1 MVSFKVIATSLVFG
15 SILTIGKVPIIK
27 VDDLN
32 KRLHNGI
39 DTIYVV
45 NFWATWCA
53 PCVAELPYFEKIDSV
68 YRGQKV
74 KVILVST
81 DFKKDIDS
89 RLNSFIERKKLH
101 SEVNFLDELY
111 DNEWIPKV
119 DSSWQGNIPA
129 TKIYSAKNGV
139 SYFVPDETTY
149 NVLDSCVKA
158 FIASPK

>member
-101 SEVNFLDELY
+101 SEVNFLDEL
-111 DNEWIPKV
+111 
-119 DSSWQGNIPA
+119 
-129 TKIYSAKNGV
+129 
-139 SYFVPDETTY
+139 
-149 NVLDSCVKA
+149 
-158 FIASPK
+158 